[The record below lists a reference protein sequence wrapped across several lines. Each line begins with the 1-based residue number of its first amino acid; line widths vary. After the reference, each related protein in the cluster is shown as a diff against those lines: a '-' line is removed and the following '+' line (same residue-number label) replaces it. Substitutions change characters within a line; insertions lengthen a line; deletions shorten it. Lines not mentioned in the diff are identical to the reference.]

1 MNTADGVC
9 KILIQIIQVCVYT
22 HSYTYIDFLDI
33 FICGI
38 YIISPP
44 VPLKRA
50 STITFTFKHLAIG
63 CNLKFEILHF
73 CETHCF
79 HNHLHQHCFYK
90 SRSMASPWLPLL
102 E

>member
-44 VPLKRA
+44 RA
-50 STITFTFKHLAIG
+50 
-63 CNLKFEILHF
+63 FEKSIYNHF
-73 CETHCF
+73 YF
-79 HNHLHQHCFYK
+79 
-90 SRSMASPWLPLL
+90 
-102 E
+102 

>member
-9 KILIQIIQVCVYT
+9 KILIQIIQVCVHT

-63 CNLKFEILHF
+63 CNLKFEIF
-73 CETHCF
+73 VR
-79 HNHLHQHCFYK
+79 HNTAFTTTHQHCFYK